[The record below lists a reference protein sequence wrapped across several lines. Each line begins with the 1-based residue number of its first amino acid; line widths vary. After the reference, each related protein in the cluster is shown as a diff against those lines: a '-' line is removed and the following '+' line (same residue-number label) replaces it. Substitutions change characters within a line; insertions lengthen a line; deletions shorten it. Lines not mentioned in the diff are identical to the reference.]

1 MTPET
6 KSLFEC
12 VLNQDARG
20 VARAISQ
27 KAALEG
33 DRMALNDMH
42 IVEKKN
48 GSLRLCDCEDDDHDY
63 EEGHFIRDRSPL
75 LFAAMNGNI
84 EIARLLLDAG
94 ADVDNFDDFGMSALH
109 YAARRYKYSPGMVHF
124 LVNRGAAL
132 DEYDGDGF
140 TPVCYLEMSVKA
152 AIAAASNFL
161 EEVKSKSKYPEGCP
175 GAFVINN

>member
-27 KAALEG
+27 KAVLEG
-33 DRMALNDMH
+33 ELNEMH

-48 GSLRLCDCEDDDHDY
+48 GRQRLCNCKDNDHAYYD
-63 EEGHFIRDRSPL
+63 GARIGDRSPL
-75 LFAAMNGNI
+75 LYAAMNGNI
-84 EIARLLLDAG
+84 EIAKLLLCAG
-94 ADVDNFDDFGMSALH
+94 ANVDNFDDFGMSALH

-132 DEYDGDGF
+132 DEHDGDGF
-140 TPVCYLEMSVKA
+140 TPVCYLEMSVQE
-152 AIAAASNFL
+152 AIEDASNFL
-161 EEVKSKSKYPEGCP
+161 QEVKSKSEYPEGHP
-175 GAFVINN
+175 GGFVIRK

>member
-1 MTPET
+1 MKPET

-33 DRMALNDMH
+33 EWNEMH

-48 GSLRLCDCEDDDHDY
+48 GSQRLCDCKDNDHRY
-63 EEGHFIRDRSPL
+63 EEGARIGDRSPL

-84 EIARLLLDAG
+84 EIAKLLLGAG
-94 ADVDNFDDFGMSALH
+94 AKVDKFDDYGMSALH

-124 LVNRGAAL
+124 LVNWGAAIN
-132 DEYDGDGF
+132 ECDGDGF

-152 AIAAASNFL
+152 AIEEASSFL
-161 EEVKSKSKYPEGCP
+161 EQMKLESKYFKLPTGTL
-175 GAFVINN
+175 VLKK